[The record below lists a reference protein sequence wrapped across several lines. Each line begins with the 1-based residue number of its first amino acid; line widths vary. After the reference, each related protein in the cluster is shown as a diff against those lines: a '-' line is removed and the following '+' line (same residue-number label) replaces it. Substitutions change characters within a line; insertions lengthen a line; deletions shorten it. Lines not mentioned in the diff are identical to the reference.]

1 MEAINPA
8 LPSISIVDVAGF
20 LLAVG
25 AIGGVVAVL
34 LRPWKQITHDVEDL
48 KRRMDATEAE
58 TRECD
63 VREKVEEH
71 ERKLQA
77 DYERQEKAARLQA
90 AQARALVQLINHEI
104 DGNHDAQLKEAR
116 DALADSIIEEL

>member
-1 MEAINPA
+1 MEVINPA
-8 LPSISIVDVAGF
+8 LPSISVVDVAGF

-25 AIGGVVAVL
+25 AIGGVIAAL
-34 LRPWKQITHDVEDL
+34 LRPWKQITRDVDDL
-48 KRRMDATEAE
+48 KRRMDATEQE

-77 DYERQEKAARLQA
+77 DYEWQQKAFRLRSA
-90 AQARALVQLINHEI
+90 EAKALVQVMNHLI
-104 DGNHDAQLKEAR
+104 DGNHTAQLTEAR
-116 DALADSIIEEL
+116 DLLSSAIIEEL